1 MKRTIGTIARTA
13 LAAIAMQAGTACGE
27 AVKETVEINDGKY
40 VLTVNLDSGAGL
52 NMTTKAALDEAGE
65 TSINNVQI
73 FVFNDDGSLDS
84 YHSEGKSSAIR
95 IRCTAGSKRVF
106 AIVNAPDLNGQ
117 TDSTALLSQTS
128 RLTDNRLDNFVMAG
142 RVSATLPNDVSVNV
156 KVNRIVSRVCINSIS
171 TAFTSDGYSK
181 LPFSIKS
188 IYMINVAGD
197 TDYGMSAAPKTW
209 HNMAGHKDKS
219 LDALLHAEIN
229 EPIAAGS
236 KLNAGQYFY
245 VYPNPATE
253 ENAEGSSGTSLLT
266 KLVVEASLDG
276 NTCYYTISLP
286 GLQSNKT
293 YTISSLT
300 ITRPGSDN
308 PDEEITS
315 GECPFSIEVED
326 WINSPEQNIVI

>member
-73 FVFNDDGSLDS
+73 FVFNDDGSPDS
-84 YHSEGKSSAIR
+84 YHFEDESSAIR

-142 RVSATLPNDVSVNV
+142 RISATLPNDVSVNV

-171 TAFTSDGYSK
+171 THRKPGTTWPSTRTRLWMLCCMPRSTRQSLAVPGFKPASISTSIRT
-181 LPFSIKS
+181 L
-188 IYMINVAGD
+188 
-197 TDYGMSAAPKTW
+197 
-209 HNMAGHKDKS
+209 
-219 LDALLHAEIN
+219 
-229 EPIAAGS
+229 
-236 KLNAGQYFY
+236 
-245 VYPNPATE
+245 
-253 ENAEGSSGTSLLT
+253 
-266 KLVVEASLDG
+266 
-276 NTCYYTISLP
+276 
-286 GLQSNKT
+286 
-293 YTISSLT
+293 
-300 ITRPGSDN
+300 
-308 PDEEITS
+308 
-315 GECPFSIEVED
+315 
-326 WINSPEQNIVI
+326 

>member
-1 MKRTIGTIARTA
+1 
-13 LAAIAMQAGTACGE
+13 
-27 AVKETVEINDGKY
+27 
-40 VLTVNLDSGAGL
+40 
-52 NMTTKAALDEAGE
+52 
-65 TSINNVQI
+65 
-73 FVFNDDGSLDS
+73 
-84 YHSEGKSSAIR
+84 
-95 IRCTAGSKRVF
+95 
-106 AIVNAPDLNGQ
+106 
-117 TDSTALLSQTS
+117 
-128 RLTDNRLDNFVMAG
+128 MAG

-219 LDALLHAEIN
+219 LDALLHAEVN
-229 EPIAAGS
+229 KTIAAGS
-236 KLNAGQYFY
+236 RLQAGQYFY
-245 VYPNPATE
+245 VYPNPVTE

-276 NTCYYTISLP
+276 HTCYYTISLP